1 MMIRSARGISSITL
15 VLIAAVAL
23 MWVLSLC
30 AVIVPSY
37 NEISRA
43 RQMATLRMDLESSL
57 NWAVDQLSSNTP
69 DIDDKVADG
78 IASDY
83 AVPQNVVTDGSK
95 VTISI
100 NNVPPAKDSGMYVDS
115 LDSSIR
121 ANNIAENGW
130 RVVIARGVRGGL
142 HKSMRA
148 VLMPAYGRGNG
159 PTTAIFDY
167 ALFAT
172 GDVTFEDSVEVSVIG
187 DPTPNST
194 VMASNS
200 TLTIAKG
207 NHVQGSVRVA
217 SMPKGDLSKKVL
229 NIEKGVV
236 IDGVAQAN
244 GAIDVASS
252 AKVLNQSN
260 DPAGAIQQGLSMD
273 PRVTPPVPSAPSTAT
288 NLGAVKVAA
297 GETLTLRSGDYVVT
311 KFEMGNGAE
320 VAVLPDSGPVNIYI
334 KNANN
339 GAVLNVGK
347 DSRINTGGSSGDL
360 RIWYPGNAQMN
371 IGMGTVFKGVI
382 AAPSS
387 RMQVDMNS
395 TIQGALIGNKIR
407 IKKGSKL
414 IFDAAL
420 SSATSA
426 DMTYTLGPKPI
437 DHREAVSWQE
447 LDEEETP

>member
-1 MMIRSARGISSITL
+1 MMLRSARGISSITL

-57 NWAVDQLSSNTP
+57 NWAVDQLSSNSP
-69 DIDDKVADG
+69 EIDDNLADG
-78 IASDY
+78 IAADY
-83 AVPQNVVTDGSK
+83 AVPQGVVTDGSK
-95 VTISI
+95 VTISV

-148 VLMPAYGRGNG
+148 VLMPAYGRGTG
-159 PTTAIFDY
+159 PTAAIFDY

-172 GDVTFEDSVEVSVIG
+172 GDIEIDDGVDVSVVG

-194 VMASNS
+194 VMASSS
-200 TLTIAKG
+200 TLTISKG

-217 SMPKGDLSKKVL
+217 SMPKADLSKKVL

-244 GAIDVASS
+244 GAIDVAGS

-273 PRVTPPVPSAPSTAT
+273 PRVTPPVPSPPPTAT
-288 NLGAVKVAA
+288 NLGAVKVAG
-297 GETLTLRSGDYVVT
+297 GEKLTLRGGDYVVT
-311 KFEMGNGAE
+311 KLEMGNGAE
-320 VAVLPDSGPVNIYI
+320 VSVLPDSGPVNIYI

-339 GAVLNVGK
+339 GAVLNVGNN
-347 DSRINTGGSSGDL
+347 SRINTGGGSGDL

-371 IGMGTVFKGVI
+371 IGMATVFKGVI

-395 TIQGALIGNKIR
+395 TVQGALIGNKIH

-414 IFDAAL
+414 IFDTSL
-420 SSATSA
+420 STATSP
-426 DMTYTLGPKPI
+426 DMTYSLGPKPI